1 MEEIIKN
8 ETEEKKSVS
17 FIEQK
22 VINDLAEGKNGG
34 RMQTRFPPEPNG
46 YLHIGHAKAIAIDF
60 GLAKKYGGQCNL
72 RFDDTN
78 PIKEDTEYIE
88 SIENDIKWLGF
99 KWANSRNSGTLQYG
113 SSSRDAPMLMSRAQ
127 RTSHSRRVQPQALAP
142 TVLSAIVLLRRTSS
156 SSSS

>member
-8 ETEEKKSVS
+8 ESEEKRSVS

-60 GLAKKYGGQCNL
+60 GLAKKYGGICNL

-78 PIKEDTEYIE
+78 PIKEAEFGGHCPAERHDNQSWYQQ
-88 SIENDIKWLGF
+88 SF
-99 KWANSRNSGTLQYG
+99 
-113 SSSRDAPMLMSRAQ
+113 P
-127 RTSHSRRVQPQALAP
+127 
-142 TVLSAIVLLRRTSS
+142 
-156 SSSS
+156 

>member
-8 ETEEKKSVS
+8 ESEENKAASKREQRQTCLNDAEREQARSEIKSVS

-60 GLAKKYGGQCNL
+60 GLAKKYGGICNL
-72 RFDDTN
+72 RFDDT
-78 PIKEDTEYIE
+78 
-88 SIENDIKWLGF
+88 SIMPATI
-99 KWANSRNSGTLQYG
+99 SRNSGILPCG
-113 SSSRDAPMLMSRAQ
+113 
-127 RTSHSRRVQPQALAP
+127 
-142 TVLSAIVLLRRTSS
+142 
-156 SSSS
+156 

>member
-8 ETEEKKSVS
+8 ESEEKKSVS

-78 PIKEDTEYIE
+78 PIKED
-88 SIENDIKWLGF
+88 F
-99 KWANSRNSGTLQYG
+99 SGTHNFAKTYHEHLKNAAKY
-113 SSSRDAPMLMSRAQ
+113 SK
-127 RTSHSRRVQPQALAP
+127 ALNERG
-142 TVLSAIVLLRRTSS
+142 IK
-156 SSSS
+156 